1 MGVFEVGCMIS
12 SGFITIS
19 WDCGPLPCP
28 KFNWKDLAAFIVA
41 AIVTYGCFS
50 ILPELKNPLTS
61 MDAILG
67 IVVGVAFGRF
77 IKRVLCPIPVK

>member
-1 MGVFEVGCMIS
+1 
-12 SGFITIS
+12 
-19 WDCGPLPCP
+19 
-28 KFNWKDLAAFIVA
+28 
-41 AIVTYGCFS
+41 
-50 ILPELKNPLTS
+50 